1 MARKKYNP
9 KKVARC
15 PSFIAQYARA
25 SNLLAP
31 MRNLHACLSS
41 GEILVDENGVPQLR
55 EGNKCYAFVHLLRDW
70 CGFANLVLPSVDSS
84 SLEKIAIGL
93 ECDPIEIH
101 QRELNDLRTLIDR
114 VENELRG
121 KTWED
126 TVTIL
131 KAFDATRFD
140 ADNSPS
146 QQEEQSV

>member
-9 KKVARC
+9 HKVARC

-41 GEILVDENGVPQLR
+41 GEILVDQHGAPQLR
-55 EGNKCYAFVHLLRDW
+55 EGNKCYPFVHLLRDW
-70 CGFANLVLPSVDSS
+70 CEFANLVSPGIDSS
-84 SLEKIAIGL
+84 SLERIAQGL
-93 ECDPIEIH
+93 ECDPFEIH
-101 QRELNDLRTLIDR
+101 QRELNNLHTLIEH
-114 VENELRG
+114 VERALRS
-121 KTWED
+121 KSWEE

-140 ADNSPS
+140 PENTPT
-146 QQEEQSV
+146 QQEY